1 MLGHTSRCLSWTW
14 QGRSSPASTTSLT
27 PTGRAMALKRGGY
40 AATPS
45 ESRLTQRCAAYDTRT
60 LSSARRPLES
70 TTLRGDDRCVETS
83 RMARTASRSPGNCAD
98 TLPGM
103 NRFEAQAL
111 THMLVVA
118 DADASRD
125 WYVDVLGASVY
136 GEYAGTSVVLDLMG
150 SWLLLVTGGGPSP
163 DKPTVTLAAPDD
175 PDRVSAQMI
184 FRVDDCRGA
193 HRLLSE
199 RGAEFLT
206 APVDRGGEIRAFF
219 RDPDGHL
226 FEISELT

>member
-1 MLGHTSRCLSWTW
+1 
-14 QGRSSPASTTSLT
+14 
-27 PTGRAMALKRGGY
+27 
-40 AATPS
+40 
-45 ESRLTQRCAAYDTRT
+45 
-60 LSSARRPLES
+60 
-70 TTLRGDDRCVETS
+70 
-83 RMARTASRSPGNCAD
+83 
-98 TLPGM
+98 M